1 MLKINLHIYPSP
13 YKFETRINKE
23 VTSIEQLNKFD
34 SIIIAGT
41 WAEGL
46 SINENQSDKISIV
59 RIKTGFETKHGFL
72 FKILNTLLFNI
83 KLYQHFRKMTIEY
96 INCHSLWALPL
107 SVFLKRK
114 HDAKLIYDAHELE
127 TERAGLK
134 GFKQKIAKVLER
146 RLIKYCD
153 KIIVVGDF
161 IAEWYKKEYK
171 RDDVYSIRNVPNKN
185 SAVKV
190 KSNILREL
198 FGLSSEDVIF
208 IYQGIIN
215 KGRGVDILIDA
226 FKDNKDNKHLVIMGY
241 GNQEYL
247 AKEASKRHQNIHFI
261 PAVLPK
267 EIPLYTSGADVGVFM
282 VENIGLSYYL
292 CLPNKFFEYLYC
304 GLPVI
309 VSDFP
314 EMKSI
319 VDKYN
324 CGWTIPPR
332 LEEIK
337 DKVRTITNQEI
348 YQKKGDLDRFH
359 EEVNWETDSAHLKN
373 VFNV

>member
-1 MLKINLHIYPSP
+1 MLRINLHIYPSP

-23 VTSIEQLNKFD
+23 VTSIEQLNIFD

-46 SINENQSDKISIV
+46 AVNEIQSDKISVV
-59 RIKTGFETKHGFL
+59 RIKTGFETKSGFL
-72 FKILNTLLFNI
+72 FKVLNTLLFNI
-83 KLYQHFRKMTIEY
+83 KLYLYFRKITVGY

-114 HDAKLIYDAHELE
+114 DKAKLIYDAHELE

-134 GFKQKIAKVLER
+134 GYKQKTAKILER
-146 RLIKYCD
+146 KLIKYCD

-161 IAEWYKKEYK
+161 IAEWYKNEYQ

-185 SAVKV
+185 SVV
-190 KSNILREL
+190 DEKSNILREL
-198 FGLSSEDVIF
+198 FGLSPEDIIF

-215 KGRGVDILIDA
+215 KGRGVDILIEA
-226 FKDNKDNKHLVIMGY
+226 FKDNNDNKHLVIMGY

-247 AKEASKRHQNIHFI
+247 AKEASIKYKNIHFV

-324 CGWTIPPR
+324 CGWTIPPG
-332 LEEIK
+332 LEAIK
-337 DKVRTITNQEI
+337 DKVRAVTSQEI
-348 YQKKGDLDRFH
+348 QQKKGDLDRLY
-359 EEVNWETDSAHLKN
+359 EEVNWERDIANLKN
-373 VFNV
+373 VFNG